1 MKIIKDI
8 GVWLKRF
15 TTLIS
20 VVSYAGIFGMM
31 LLIVVDVAMRFLFNS
46 PIVGAYEI
54 VQYMMFAVI
63 FASFAYCQSERG
75 HVHLTMILILLPRPV
90 RFFFYSVTG
99 IFSTI
104 LAVLVGYAAVL
115 QAQLA
120 KSSHYVTGVLQFVTY
135 PFFWI
140 EAITMFVFAVALFY
154 DVVRS
159 VIAMFNKEFA
169 EDIQATWS

>member
-1 MKIIKDI
+1 MNAVKSI

-15 TTLIS
+15 TTLVS
-20 VVSYAGIFGMM
+20 VLSYAGIFVIMI
-31 LLIVVDVAMRFLFNS
+31 LIVADVCMRYFLNS

-54 VQYMMFAVI
+54 VQYMLFSVI

-99 IFSTI
+99 LLSTI
-104 LAVLVGYAAVL
+104 LAGLVGYAAFL
-115 QAQLA
+115 QANLA
-120 KSSHYVTGVLQFVTY
+120 RTSEYVTGVLRFSVH
-135 PFFWI
+135 PFYWLEGACMFI
-140 EAITMFVFAVALFY
+140 FAIAMFY

-169 EDIQATWS
+169 EDIQSTWS